1 MSILLTPFDCYAFA
15 NAWQDAAL
23 GKNVSIVATDATSL
37 MSVGEAILQTGLDNT
52 IGSLYMLIGN
62 IWTASRKYNGKGRV
76 VQARDTGIFSHRFLK
91 TSVYSQRAIASGYW
105 NTQLLPENFKPG
117 ATNGQELDPV
127 TGNPVSSKSMWEQ
140 NPPVTQTFSF
150 GGSNVIDFEA
160 PTMYLDKLEA
170 CFRDVGEFRNWV
182 NGVAQ
187 QFNNDLEQYQE
198 NFNRMQLVAA
208 MAQDVD
214 MESVRPESVVHC
226 ITEFKDEFDMQS
238 ATKDEILTVYA
249 KDFYTWLSAK
259 IDIVVD
265 RMKERS
271 LLFHWNPVKTVGGK
285 TYDLP
290 RFTGA
295 SDLRAA
301 AYSPIFTKM
310 EKYVLPEI
318 FNSGLLK
325 IDTGSFEKFS
335 YWQDINTPSEISITP
350 AVNDTDST
358 SATYMQQISGSAVEA
373 EPILYLWDRD
383 RLLSDIQLKRSL
395 TSPVEARRGIINTF
409 HHWAFRWICDATENS
424 CVFLL
429 D

>member
-1 MSILLTPFDCYAFA
+1 
-15 NAWQDAAL
+15 
-23 GKNVSIVATDATSL
+23 
-37 MSVGEAILQTGLDNT
+37 
-52 IGSLYMLIGN
+52 
-62 IWTASRKYNGKGRV
+62 
-76 VQARDTGIFSHRFLK
+76 
-91 TSVYSQRAIASGYW
+91 
-105 NTQLLPENFKPG
+105 
-117 ATNGQELDPV
+117 
-127 TGNPVSSKSMWEQ
+127 MWEQ

-150 GGSNVIDFEA
+150 GGSNVVDFEA

-170 CFRDVGEFRNWV
+170 CFRDVGEFRDFI
-182 NGVAQ
+182 NGVIQ

-214 MESVRPESVVHC
+214 METDRPESVVHC

-335 YWQDINTPSEISITP
+335 YWQDINTPGEISITP
-350 AVNDTDST
+350 AINDTDST
-358 SATYMQQISGSAVEA
+358 SATYMQQISGTAIEA